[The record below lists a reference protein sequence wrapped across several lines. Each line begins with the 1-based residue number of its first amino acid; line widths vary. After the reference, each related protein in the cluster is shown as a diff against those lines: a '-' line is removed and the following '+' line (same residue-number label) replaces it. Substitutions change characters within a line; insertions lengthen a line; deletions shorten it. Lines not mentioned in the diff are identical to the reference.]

1 MYDLFHKDKPADKTN
16 FKNAK
21 TNASSSQIALQQM
34 YAKYYK
40 ET

>member
-1 MYDLFHKDKPADKTN
+1 MFDLFHKDSPTQKTN

-21 TNASSSQIALQQM
+21 TNAKSSQIALQQM